1 MCIRDRDGEVV
12 EDIIYSPD
20 GKSISMIKGK
30 GDLWIADAD
39 GKNQRK
45 LISSWNAPRYDW
57 SPNSRW
63 IAYSVYDNNFNR
75 DIWIV
80 PVDGSK
86 PAFNLSRH
94 PDSDGGVK
102 WSPDGKLLAFTGR
115 RFDTETDIYYVSIMV
130 LFGLNF
136 VNYLVIT
143 KLLYQ
148 DCGMF
153 NVKKNNLLS
162 N

>member
-1 MCIRDRDGEVV
+1 
-12 EDIIYSPD
+12 
-20 GKSISMIKGK
+20 MIKGK

-115 RFDTETDIYYVSIMV
+115 RFDTETDIYYVW
-130 LFGLNF
+130 L
-136 VNYLVIT
+136 
-143 KLLYQ
+143 
-148 DCGMF
+148 
-153 NVKKNNLLS
+153 KKSDEQISSRERELDKAVDLMKKSRPKKPS
-162 N
+162 NS